1 MCIHDAYLF
10 FMPFMVVC
18 IPFRS
23 SIFDI
28 CFMWYDCYRGKRIH
42 CSLWDQYAIR
52 MDAHLTV
59 HDPNSPVVVILHLGK
74 LKKYYGAMGVSNAF
88 YGTKLI
94 LNDDFSAVKEYR
106 SK

>member
-1 MCIHDAYLF
+1 
-10 FMPFMVVC
+10 
-18 IPFRS
+18 
-23 SIFDI
+23 
-28 CFMWYDCYRGKRIH
+28 
-42 CSLWDQYAIR
+42 

-94 LNDDFSAVKEYR
+94 LDDNFPAAKEYR

>member
-1 MCIHDAYLF
+1 
-10 FMPFMVVC
+10 
-18 IPFRS
+18 
-23 SIFDI
+23 
-28 CFMWYDCYRGKRIH
+28 
-42 CSLWDQYAIR
+42 

-59 HDPNSPVVVILHLGK
+59 HDPNSPVVVILLFGK